1 MNVKNCRKCRR
12 IFNYVMG
19 PILCPNCRE
28 AEESKFQEVKKYVQ
42 ENVRCGM
49 REVAEACDVS
59 LNQIQQWLREERL
72 VLSDDSP
79 MGIGCEKCGK
89 MIRAGRF
96 CPECVNEMTTGFNSA
111 MGSRAAAPAYKAPQ
125 KDTKDGARMRFLDKQ

>member
-19 PILCPNCRE
+19 PILCQNCRE
-28 AEESKFQEVKKYVQ
+28 AEEAKFQEVKKYVQ
-42 ENVRCGM
+42 ENRRCGM
-49 REVAEACDVS
+49 QEVSEACDVT

-72 VLSDDSP
+72 VLSDESP

-89 MIRAGRF
+89 MIKSGRF
-96 CPECVNEMTTGFNSA
+96 CQECVKQMTNAFQSA
-111 MGSRAAAPAYKAPQ
+111 TTPKQMKGTKVEPKSDHRDGS
-125 KDTKDGARMRFLDKQ
+125 RMRFLNQ

>member
-28 AEESKFQEVKKYVQ
+28 AEEAKFQEVKKYVQ
-42 ENVRCGM
+42 ENRRCGM
-49 REVAEACDVS
+49 QEVSEACDVS

-72 VLSDDSP
+72 VLADDSP
-79 MGIGCEKCGK
+79 IGISCEKCGK
-89 MIRAGRF
+89 MIKSGRF
-96 CPECVNEMTTGFNSA
+96 CPECVNQMTNSFQSVSA
-111 MGSRAAAPAYKAPQ
+111 PKQMSGSYVQPK
-125 KDTKDGARMRFLDKQ
+125 KDTRDGSRMRFLNK